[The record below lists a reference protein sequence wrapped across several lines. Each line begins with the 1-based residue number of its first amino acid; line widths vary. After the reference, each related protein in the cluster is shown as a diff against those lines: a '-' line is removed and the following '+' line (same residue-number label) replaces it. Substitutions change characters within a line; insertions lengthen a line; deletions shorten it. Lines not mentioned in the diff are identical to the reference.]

1 MRRHNIVVIKNE
13 RGLVF
18 GRLEEAI
25 EKVAFWR
32 SLDILRG
39 LDEEDKLNQ
48 ACDEAVYYAMRDLA
62 AELGIVMD
70 AISEQHATYRGDLKA
85 RMIIDG
91 YTSY

>member
-1 MRRHNIVVIKNE
+1 MKRHNIVVLKNE
-13 RGLVF
+13 KGLVF

-25 EKVAFWR
+25 EKVTFWK
-32 SLDILRG
+32 SLDVLRG
-39 LDEEDKLNQ
+39 LDEEEKVSQ

-62 AELGIVMD
+62 AELGIVID
-70 AISEQHATYRGDLKA
+70 AISEQRAVYRGDLKA